1 MPAATTRLDL
11 RRSPTR
17 PHRAALANMI
27 ALALVALALVA
38 LAPAP
43 AAAQGWIA
51 PPPAAAGWG
60 IVKLRTDVT
69 VRVNGPV
76 AEVEVEEWFENRGR
90 AVGEG
95 VYLYP
100 LPGEAVFSNF
110 SLYQGDQELRGETMD
125 AAQAR
130 AIYEEIVRS
139 RRDPALIELVGHGL
153 IRARVFPIEP
163 GEKRRITLRYTQV
176 LDRAGDAAQFR
187 YVAGR
192 PGGLDGPTTRPPRPG
207 PLPRPQ
213 PLPMP
218 RPMLEHGPE
227 AGPEPRPRP
236 EPGMQHAA
244 STHTAPIG
252 FTLLA
257 DAGVYGEPFSPT
269 HSLRVERRDGQLR
282 VRPAADLHGNF
293 SIFLPFVRPVVG
305 LTLATHRPS
314 REPGY
319 FMLTLSPGAIRAA
332 ATPRDVAVVVD
343 VSGSMAGEKMEQT
356 RQALHQLLG
365 SLGRDDR
372 FRLISFSTAVGT
384 SADGWTRATPGE
396 LATARR
402 WVDGLRAE
410 GATNISGALEE
421 AFRLPSPEARLPIVV
436 FLTDGLPTVGERDP
450 DKIAAVAEAA
460 RGRARVFAFGVGYDV
475 NTYLLDRLTAA
486 GRGSTAYVEPGQD
499 VELAVGTLAARITH
513 PVLTDLELAGSPVRL
528 TEIHPV
534 TLPDLFAG
542 EALVLFGRYETT
554 GRGELRVRGQRA
566 NRTETF
572 ALDAR
577 FPDRATG
584 NDFIPRL
591 WAARKLG
598 ELTRQ
603 VRLNGSD
610 PELVEEIRRTALRY
624 GLLSEYTAHLVQEPA
639 MVAAGQRPGDGVIRL
654 RGASPSAALAPAAV
668 TGQAAVQSA
677 EAARVRREVATS
689 ADLAV
694 AEQALESRIL
704 QAGRADQADRAGQA
718 DRADRRIVA
727 GRVFELRGDVWIQ
740 TPLPDGIRE
749 VAIQLYSGAYF
760 ALLAAAPEL
769 RPIVG
774 ALEQVTVAGE
784 RVAFRFGDEG
794 RETLSLQEAAR
805 LTAEFRGP

>member
-1 MPAATTRLDL
+1 MPTPTPTPTRLSRCPVL
-11 RRSPTR
+11 MTL
-17 PHRAALANMI
+17 LAT
-27 ALALVALALVA
+27 AALVALV
-38 LAPAP
+38 PTP
-43 AAAQGWIA
+43 VAAQGWIA

-90 AVGEG
+90 GVGEG

-100 LPGEAVFSNF
+100 LPGEAVFSDF

-163 GEKRRITLRYTQV
+163 GERRRITLRYTQV

-192 PGGLDGPTTRPPRPG
+192 PGGLAGPVTRPPRPG
-207 PLPRPQ
+207 PLPRP
-213 PLPMP
+213 M
-218 RPMLEHGPE
+218 
-227 AGPEPRPRP
+227 P
-236 EPGMQHAA
+236 EPGTEHAA
-244 STHTAPIG
+244 APHTAPIG
-252 FTLLA
+252 FTLIA
-257 DAGVYGEPFSPT
+257 DASVYDQPFSPT
-269 HSLRVERRDGQLR
+269 HQLRIERRDGQLR

-293 SIFLPFVRPVVG
+293 SIFLPFARPVVG

-319 FMLTLSPGAIRAA
+319 FMLTLSPGAVRAA
-332 ATPRDVAVVVD
+332 ATPRDLAVVVD

-372 FRLISFSTAVGT
+372 FRLISFSTAVAT
-384 SADGWTRATPGE
+384 SADGWSRATSSE
-396 LATARR
+396 LASARR
-402 WVDGLRAE
+402 WVDGLRAQ

-421 AFRLPSPEARLPIVV
+421 AFRLPSPEDRLPMVV

-450 DKIAAVAEAA
+450 ERIAGVAEAA
-460 RGRARVFAFGVGYDV
+460 RGRARVFVFGVGYDV
-475 NTYLLDRLTAA
+475 NTYLLDRLSAA

-499 VELAVGTLAARITH
+499 VELAVGTLTARITH

-528 TEIHPV
+528 TEVHPM

-542 EALVLFGRYETT
+542 DELVLFGRYETS
-554 GRGELRVRGQRA
+554 GRGELRVRGRRA

-577 FPDRATG
+577 FPDRASG

-603 VRLNGSD
+603 VRLNGPD

-624 GLLSEYTAHLVQEPA
+624 GLLSEYTAHLVQEPTTF
-639 MVAAGQRPGDGVIRL
+639 AAGQRPGGGAIRL
-654 RGASPSAALAPAAV
+654 RGTSPSVGAAPAAV

-677 EAARVRREVATS
+677 EAARVRREVAS
-689 ADLAV
+689 AADLAV
-694 AEQALESRIL
+694 AEQALESRIVGAAGAAGPAG
-704 QAGRADQADRAGQA
+704 AGRADRV
-718 DRADRRIVA
+718 DRRVVA
-727 GRVFELRGDVWIQ
+727 GRVFELRDSVWTQ
-740 TPLPDGIRE
+740 TGIPDGIRE
-749 VAIQLYSGAYF
+749 VVVQLYSDAYF
-760 ALLAAAPEL
+760 VLLAAAPEL
-769 RPIVG
+769 RPVVG
-774 ALEQVTVAGE
+774 ALEPVVVAGE

-794 RETLSLQEAAR
+794 RETLSPQEAAR
-805 LTAEFRGP
+805 LTAEFRGR

>member
-1 MPAATTRLDL
+1 MPTPTRLSRCPALIALLATAALVTPAA
-11 RRSPTR
+11 P
-17 PHRAALANMI
+17 
-27 ALALVALALVA
+27 
-38 LAPAP
+38 
-43 AAAQGWIA
+43 QGWIA
-51 PPPAAAGWG
+51 PPPAAADWG

-90 AVGEG
+90 GVGEG

-100 LPGEAVFSNF
+100 LPGEAVFTNF

-163 GEKRRITLRYTQV
+163 GERRRITLRYTQV

-192 PGGLDGPTTRPPRPG
+192 PGGLDGPATRPPRPG
-207 PLPRPQ
+207 PLP
-213 PLPMP
+213 P
-218 RPMLEHGPE
+218 RPMPGPL
-227 AGPEPRPRP
+227 PRPM
-236 EPGMQHAA
+236 PGPGTEHAA
-244 STHTAPIG
+244 APHTAPIG
-252 FTLLA
+252 FTLIA
-257 DAGVYGEPFSPT
+257 DAGVYDQPFSPT
-269 HSLRVERRDGQLR
+269 HQLRIERRDGQLR

-293 SIFLPFVRPVVG
+293 SIFLPFARPVVG

-319 FMLTLSPGAIRAA
+319 FMLTLSPGAVRAA
-332 ATPRDVAVVVD
+332 ATPRDVAVVID

-372 FRLISFSTAVGT
+372 FRLISFSTAVAT
-384 SADGWTRATPGE
+384 SADGWTRATSGQ
-396 LATARR
+396 LAEARR
-402 WVDGLRAE
+402 WIDGLRAQ

-421 AFRLPSPEARLPIVV
+421 AFRLPSPDDRLPIVV

-450 DKIAAVAEAA
+450 ERIAALAEAA
-460 RGRARVFAFGVGYDV
+460 RGRARVFVFGVGYDV
-475 NTYLLDRLTAA
+475 NTYLLDRLSAA

-499 VELAVGTLAARITH
+499 VELAVGTLTARITH

-528 TEIHPV
+528 TEIHPM

-542 EALVLFGRYETT
+542 DELVLFGRYETS
-554 GRGELRVRGQRA
+554 GRGELRVRGRRA

-577 FPDRATG
+577 FPDRASG
-584 NDFIPRL
+584 NDYIPRL

-603 VRLNGSD
+603 VRLNGPD

-624 GLLSEYTAHLVQEPA
+624 GLLSEYTAHLVQEPTTF
-639 MVAAGQRPGDGVIRL
+639 AAGQRPGDGVIRL
-654 RGASPSAALAPAAV
+654 RGTSPGVTAAPSAV

-677 EAARVRREVATS
+677 EAARVRREVAS
-689 ADLAV
+689 AADLTV
-694 AEQALESRIL
+694 AEQALESRIVH
-704 QAGRADQADRAGQA
+704 A

-727 GRVFELRGDVWIQ
+727 GRVFELRDDVWTQ

-749 VAIQLYSGAYF
+749 VAIALYSDAYF

-794 RETLSLQEAAR
+794 RQTLSPQEAAR
-805 LTAEFRGP
+805 LTAEFRGR

>member
-11 RRSPTR
+11 RRFPAR
-17 PHRAALANMI
+17 PRRAALATVI
-27 ALALVALALVA
+27 ALTLVVLALVAPALVA
-38 LAPAP
+38 LVLVSLAPAP

-51 PPPAAAGWG
+51 PPPAAADWG

-125 AAQAR
+125 AARAR

-176 LDRAGDAAQFR
+176 LERAGDAAQFR

-192 PGGLDGPTTRPPRPG
+192 PGGLDGP
-207 PLPRPQ
+207 
-213 PLPMP
+213 
-218 RPMLEHGPE
+218 
-227 AGPEPRPRP
+227 AI
-236 EPGMQHAA
+236 
-244 STHTAPIG
+244 APIG
-252 FTLLA
+252 FTLIA

-269 HSLRVERRDGQLR
+269 HALRIERRDGQLR

-293 SIFLPFVRPVVG
+293 SIFLPLARPVVG

-332 ATPRDVAVVVD
+332 TTPRDVAVVVD

-396 LATARR
+396 LASAGR
-402 WVDGLRAE
+402 WVNGLRAQ

-421 AFRLPSPEARLPIVV
+421 AFRLPSPADRLPIVV
-436 FLTDGLPTVGERDP
+436 FMTDGQPTVGERDP
-450 DKIAAVAEAA
+450 ERIAALAEAA
-460 RGRARVFAFGVGYDV
+460 RGRARLFVFGVGYDV
-475 NTYLLDRLTAA
+475 NTYLLDRLSAA

-499 VELAVGTLAARITH
+499 VELAVGTLSARITH

-542 EALVLFGRYETT
+542 EALVLFGRYEST

-566 NRTETF
+566 SRTETF

-577 FPDRATG
+577 FPDRANG

-603 VRLNGSD
+603 VRLNGPD

-639 MVAAGQRPGDGVIRL
+639 TFAAGQRPGDGGIRL
-654 RGASPSAALAPAAV
+654 RGGSPSVAIAPTGAPGAPAAPTSAV

-677 EAARVRREVATS
+677 EAARVRREVAS
-689 ADLAV
+689 AADLAV
-694 AEQALESRIL
+694 AEQALESRIVGAAGAAGPAG
-704 QAGRADQADRAGQA
+704 AGRAGQH
-718 DRADRRIVA
+718 DRRVVA
-727 GRVFELRGDVWIQ
+727 GRVFELRDSVWTQ
-740 TPLPDGIRE
+740 TPLPDGMRE
-749 VAIQLYSGAYF
+749 VAIKLYSDAYF

-774 ALEQVTVAGE
+774 ALEQVVVAGE

-794 RETLSLQEAAR
+794 RDTLSPDQTAR

>member
-1 MPAATTRLDL
+1 MPT
-11 RRSPTR
+11 PTR
-17 PHRAALANMI
+17 PHRAALAI
-27 ALALVALALVA
+27 AVALALVP
-38 LAPAP
+38 LAPTRG
-43 AAAQGWIA
+43 AAQGWIA
-51 PPPAAAGWG
+51 PPTTAAAGWG

-207 PLPRPQ
+207 PLPP
-213 PLPMP
+213 PMP
-218 RPMLEHGPE
+218 RPMPHPMPHPMPEHGPE
-227 AGPEPRPRP
+227 
-236 EPGMQHAA
+236 PGIQHAPA
-244 STHTAPIG
+244 SHAAPIA
-252 FTLLA
+252 FTLIA

-269 HSLRVERRDGQLR
+269 HPLRVERRDGQLR

-293 SIFLPFVRPVVG
+293 NIFLPFARPVVG

-319 FMLTLSPGAIRAA
+319 FMLTLSPGAVRAA

-384 SADGWTRATPGE
+384 SADGWSRATSGQ
-396 LATARR
+396 LAVARR
-402 WVDGLRAE
+402 WVDGLRAQ

-421 AFRLPSPEARLPIVV
+421 AFRLPSPADRLPMVV

-450 DKIAAVAEAA
+450 DKIAAMAEAA
-460 RGRARVFAFGVGYDV
+460 RGRARLFVFGVGYDV
-475 NTYLLDRLTAA
+475 NTYLLDRLSAA

-499 VELAVGTLAARITH
+499 VELAVGTLTARIAH
-513 PVLTDLELAGSPVRL
+513 PVLTDLELARSPVRI

-542 EALVLFGRYETT
+542 DELILFGRYETT
-554 GRGELRVRGQRA
+554 GRGELRVRGRRA
-566 NRTETF
+566 DRTETF
-572 ALDAR
+572 ALDAA

-603 VRLNGSD
+603 VRLNGPD

-624 GLLSEYTAHLVQEPA
+624 GLLSEFTAHLVQEPA
-639 MVAAGQRPGDGVIRL
+639 MVAAGQRPGDGAIRAGG
-654 RGASPSAALAPAAV
+654 RTPVVAATPMAV
-668 TGQAAVQSA
+668 SGQAAVQSA
-677 EAARVRREVATS
+677 ESARLRREVATS

-694 AEQALESRIL
+694 AEQALESRIV
-704 QAGRADQADRAGQA
+704 QAAAAGRA

-727 GRVFELRGDVWIQ
+727 GRVFELRDDVWTQ

-749 VAIQLYSGAYF
+749 VAVALYSDAYF

-769 RPIVG
+769 RPVVA
-774 ALEQVTVAGE
+774 ALEQVKVAGE

-794 RETLSLQEAAR
+794 RETLSPQETAR
-805 LTAEFRGP
+805 LAEEFRGR